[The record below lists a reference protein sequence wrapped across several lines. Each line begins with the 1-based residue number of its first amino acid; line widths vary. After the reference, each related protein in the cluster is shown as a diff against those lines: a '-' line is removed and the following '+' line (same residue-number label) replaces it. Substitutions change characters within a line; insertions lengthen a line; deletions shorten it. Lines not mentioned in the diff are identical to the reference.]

1 LQERSSSTMMYQD
14 LNTDLGR
21 INITVMYVEVCIDN
35 GGSYSMSLGNS
46 NRIYSNRGI
55 VLTLCV

>member
-1 LQERSSSTMMYQD
+1 MMYQD